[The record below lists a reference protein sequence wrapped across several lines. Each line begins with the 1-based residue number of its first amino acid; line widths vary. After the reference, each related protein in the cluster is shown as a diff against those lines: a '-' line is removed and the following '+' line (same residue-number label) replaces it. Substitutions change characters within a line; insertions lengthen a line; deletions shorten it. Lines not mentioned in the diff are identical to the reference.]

1 MLKSKRFIEYFMQIW
16 TWSAIRV
23 IIRKVLSEGFQIS
36 KSGKGF
42 WNMNFDVWRTKNFQ
56 FFFKFS
62 FFLSRL
68 WSRGRVSV
76 QDLYGSHTVFVS
88 AQPTRV
94 GRDSNIPDPEFES
107 LIFSS
112 GSCRHNTVWE
122 PYRSC
127 TDTLTLDHN
136 RDEKE
141 KNRKKVD
148 GVV

>member
-1 MLKSKRFIEYFMQIW
+1 MLPYYKTEDPDPRNCS
-16 TWSAIRV
+16 TGRV
-23 IIRKVLSEGFQIS
+23 RSTTLLRPLFYDFSLSCNDRNRGGGYRCKICTVPTPFLCLPDPLDLILLSERA
-36 KSGKGF
+36 SGI
-42 WNMNFDVWRTKNFQ
+42 
-56 FFFKFS
+56 
-62 FFLSRL
+62 
-68 WSRGRVSV
+68 
-76 QDLYGSHTVFVS
+76 HTH
-88 AQPTRV
+88 
-94 GRDSNIPDPEFES
+94 GPEFES